1 MNYRRMGMW
10 GLQLSEVGFGSWLTL
25 NHKDQAL
32 ADTLHRAAYEC
43 GINFFDTANVYGR
56 GRTETLVGKALAPM
70 RRDTFVL
77 ATKVYWPIGDDW
89 PFPGVNDRGLAR
101 KHVHEQCHAS
111 LRRLGV
117 DYIDLYQCHR
127 YDENAP
133 LHETCR
139 AMSDLIDQGKVL
151 YWGVSEWTAQQISE
165 AVTICQENGWHRPA
179 CSQPLYNMLER
190 HWEAEALPTC
200 ARLGLGVVAFSP
212 LAEGVLTGKYNKEI
226 PKDSRAAEEQTGQF
240 IRPRLN
246 EENRAKLTKL
256 VEIANGLGVAMS
268 KLALAWCLRRSELSS
283 CIIGASE
290 PQQIKENV
298 AASDLKLDE
307 PVLERI
313 SAILGD

>member
-1 MNYRRMGMW
+1 MATW
-10 GLQLSEVGFGSWLTL
+10 PFTISP
-25 NHKDQAL
+25 
-32 ADTLHRAAYEC
+32 RAKTESSRTRDLVRAYYEC

-89 PFPGVNDRGLAR
+89 PFPGVNDRGLSR
-101 KHVHEQCHAS
+101 KHIHEQCHAS

-165 AVTICQENGWHRPA
+165 AVAICQENG
-179 CSQPLYNMLER
+179 CS
-190 HWEAEALPTC
+190 HAT
-200 ARLGLGVVAFSP
+200 
-212 LAEGVLTGKYNKEI
+212 T
-226 PKDSRAAEEQTGQF
+226 RA
-240 IRPRLN
+240 
-246 EENRAKLTKL
+246 
-256 VEIANGLGVAMS
+256 
-268 KLALAWCLRRSELSS
+268 
-283 CIIGASE
+283 
-290 PQQIKENV
+290 
-298 AASDLKLDE
+298 
-307 PVLERI
+307 
-313 SAILGD
+313 SA